1 MSAEPTAGST
11 GVGRDRQAR
20 AMHVLVT
27 GAAGFIGSHLCEA
40 LLDAGHSVLGV
51 DAFLD
56 YYGRERKERNLTAL
70 RSRPEFSF
78 SELDLRTAPLEPVL
92 DRVEAV
98 VHAAAMP
105 GLVRSW
111 VDMDAY
117 TSCNVLAVQRLCE
130 AAASAG
136 LRRFVHVST
145 SSVYG
150 TEAVG
155 DESTSTRPV
164 SPYGVTKLAAE
175 HLALAY
181 WSEFGLPA
189 VILRYFSIYGPRQRP
204 EMAYAAF
211 TEALL
216 DGKPLTVFGDGRQ
229 SRSNTFVSDCVAG
242 TLAALERG
250 ELGGIY
256 NIGGGEEI
264 ELLDAIGIIAREL
277 GVEPRIVFE
286 PARVGD
292 QRRTAADVSKARRD
306 LGYDPVVGPEEGLRR
321 QVAWHVAERAEGV
334 RSRPA

>member
-1 MSAEPTAGST
+1 
-11 GVGRDRQAR
+11 
-20 AMHVLVT
+20 MHVVVT

-40 LLDAGHSVLGV
+40 LVAAGHGVVGV

-56 YYGRERKERNLTAL
+56 YYGRERKERNLAPL
-70 RSRPEFSF
+70 RARPDFTF
-78 SELDLRTAPLEPVL
+78 HELDLRTAPLAPLLEGA
-92 DRVEAV
+92 DAV

-111 VDMDAY
+111 VDMETY

-130 AAASAG
+130 AAAESG
-136 LRRFVHVST
+136 VERFVHVST

-150 TEAVG
+150 TDAVG
-155 DESTSTRPV
+155 DERTPTRPV

-181 WSEFGLPA
+181 CSEFGLPA
-189 VILRYFSIYGPRQRP
+189 LVLRYFSIYGPRQRP
-204 EMAYAAF
+204 EMAYSLF

-216 DGKPLTVFGDGRQ
+216 DGRPLTVYGDGRQ

-242 TLAALERG
+242 TVAALERG
-250 ELGGIY
+250 SAGEVY

-264 ELLDAIGIIAREL
+264 ELLDAIGIIADEL
-277 GVEPRIVFE
+277 GVEPRIVFG
-286 PARVGD
+286 PPRAGD
-292 QRRTAADVSKARRD
+292 QRRTAADVSKARRE
-306 LGYDPVVGPEEGLRR
+306 LGYDPVVAPEEGLRR
-321 QVAWHVAERAEGV
+321 QVAWHLAERAEGV